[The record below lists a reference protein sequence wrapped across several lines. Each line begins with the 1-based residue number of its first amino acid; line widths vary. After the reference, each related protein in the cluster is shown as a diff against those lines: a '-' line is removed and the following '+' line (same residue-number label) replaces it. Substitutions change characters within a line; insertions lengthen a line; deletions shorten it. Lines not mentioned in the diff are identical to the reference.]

1 MKYKDLDEL
10 KCFLQTADM
19 NGYNIIYNPVANTFK
34 ATIPD
39 ENGNYI
45 EVEANSWEALYD
57 NFRFKSLVYDSEG
70 YAISYVSGGLE
81 STHHL
86 LTYPDYSIDG
96 GGDEYNIQ
104 KGVVTL
110 ENQIREWIAGNEA
123 AVYYQNFKLKAENES
138 SPVTVT
144 ATLSDAA
151 KSVFPTGIYL
161 AYRIGDGSVQR
172 IVLTGSSTISIP
184 ASGFNKGT
192 AYFFAFTQNPLVRA
206 GANKLTDAVTF
217 KFTNVK

>member
-10 KCFLQTADM
+10 KYFLQTADM
-19 NGYNIIYNPVANTFK
+19 NGYNIIYNPIANTFK

-45 EVEANSWEALYD
+45 EVKANSWEALYD

-86 LTYPDYSIDG
+86 LTYPEYSIDG

-110 ENQIREWIAGNEA
+110 ENQIQEFIAGNEA
-123 AVYYQNFKLKAENES
+123 AVYYQNFKLNAENES

-172 IVLTGSSTISIP
+172 IVLTGSSTITIP